1 MRLCASADVMEG
13 EAKRFCVPALGAI
26 AVYRVDGAVFATA
39 DLCTH
44 GAASLSEGWL
54 EGHVIECPAHMGTFD
69 IRTGAAGAFPATINV
84 ATFPV
89 FERDGAIQL
98 VKAESAL

>member
-1 MRLCASADVMEG
+1 MRICASAEVSEG
-13 EAKRFCVPALGAI
+13 EVKRFCVPSLGAV

-54 EGHVIECPAHMGTFD
+54 EGHFIECPAHMGTFD
-69 IRTGAAGAFPATINV
+69 IRTGSACAFPATIDV
-84 ATFPV
+84 TTYPV
-89 FERDGAIQL
+89 VERDDEIFMVDA
-98 VKAESAL
+98 SA